1 MISRKLAAAV
11 LASTCLAATGG
22 AATAQELTLRL
33 ADSFPTTHV
42 LSKEG
47 AQFFIDRVEE
57 LSGGSI
63 AVEYF
68 PASQL
73 GKAADFLTLVQSG
86 TVDMAYIPPAY
97 VQAKMPLSDV
107 ANLPGMFS
115 DVCAGSEAY
124 IELAREGLVKETDY
138 DAQGVRLVF
147 GTMLAP
153 YQISGPNVPIKSLAD
168 LQGKKIRSTGSATNL
183 VVEALGGVPVNLSGA
198 ETYDG
203 LERGTI
209 DFNLGPY
216 SSYKGYD
223 LYDQTNYGTV
233 GFGFGNTVVGY
244 TMNASVYDGLSDELK
259 AFIDQAGKDTSAHV
273 CAAVEK
279 ENDNAIAEMRELG
292 AEFFE
297 ATPETLKEFEP
308 IALKLQEQWAADKD
322 AKGLPGTET
331 LEAMRTALTD

>member
-1 MISRKLAAAV
+1 MISRKLASAIVATLCLGV
-11 LASTCLAATGG
+11 ASGG
-22 AATAQELTLRL
+22 AIAQEVTIRL

-47 AQFFIDRVEE
+47 AQFFIDRVQA
-57 LSGGSI
+57 LSGGRI

-73 GKAADFLTLVQSG
+73 GKAEDFLTLVQSG

-115 DVCAGSEAY
+115 KVCAGSAAY
-124 IELAREGLVKETDY
+124 IELATKGRVKEVDY
-138 DAQGVRLVF
+138 DSQGVRLIF

-153 YQISGPNVPIKSLAD
+153 YQISGPSIPINSLAD
-168 LQGKKIRSTGSATNL
+168 LRGKKIRSTGSATNL
-183 VVEALGGVPVNLSGA
+183 VVEALSGVPVNLPGA

-223 LYDQTNYGTV
+223 LYGLTKYGTV

-244 TMNASVYDGLSDELK
+244 TMNASVYEELSDELK
-259 AFIDQAGKDTSAHV
+259 AFIDEAGRDTSAHV

-279 ENDNAIAEMRELG
+279 ENDNAISEMRELG
-292 AEFFE
+292 AQFYE
-297 ATPETLKEFEP
+297 ATPETIKEFEP
-308 IALKLQEQWAADKD
+308 IAAKLQSQWAAGMD

-331 LEAMRTALTD
+331 LEAMKAALRD